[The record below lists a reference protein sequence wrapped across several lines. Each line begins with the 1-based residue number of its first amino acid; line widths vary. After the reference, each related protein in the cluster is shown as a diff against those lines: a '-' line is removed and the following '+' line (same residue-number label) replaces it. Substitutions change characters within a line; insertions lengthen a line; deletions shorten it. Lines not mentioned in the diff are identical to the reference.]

1 MIPKKPGVQP
11 RQGFASRRQARRLGR
26 MRDGVDGGAQL
37 ALVGGFLAAQF
48 QVFTDDGVA
57 VFLQRALEHGVAGI
71 GSQGSSMSAASASM
85 NAWRTAPSG
94 AWAEASA
101 ACSGSM
107 ARASRAMGLS
117 GSGCATAPGAGRAV
131 LR

>member
-1 MIPKKPGVQP
+1 
-11 RQGFASRRQARRLGR
+11 

-71 GSQGSSMSAASASM
+71 GSQGLVDERGQRVDERVAHCAIGRLGRSVGGLQ
-85 NAWRTAPSG
+85 RFDG
-94 AWAEASA
+94 ARQPCDGAVRI
-101 ACSGSM
+101 GLRDG
-107 ARASRAMGLS
+107 AR
-117 GSGCATAPGAGRAV
+117 AGRAV

>member
-1 MIPKKPGVQP
+1 
-11 RQGFASRRQARRLGR
+11 

-37 ALVGGFLAAQF
+37 ALVGGFLVAQF

-71 GSQGSSMSAASASM
+71 GSQGLVDERGQRVDERVAHCAIGRLGRSVGGLQ
-85 NAWRTAPSG
+85 RFDG
-94 AWAEASA
+94 ARQP
-101 ACSGSM
+101 G
-107 ARASRAMGLS
+107 AMGLS

>member
-1 MIPKKPGVQP
+1 
-11 RQGFASRRQARRLGR
+11 

-71 GSQGSSMSAASASM
+71 GAQGLVDERGQRVDERVAHCAIG
-85 NAWRTAPSG
+85 RLG
-94 AWAEASA
+94 RASA

-117 GSGCATAPGAGRAV
+117 GSVCVTAPGAGRAV